1 MSKVTALG
9 HLEFIVL
16 VSLHSFGDETWVGAV
31 QNKVNEITGSDVQY
45 CNVFITLNQLQEK
58 GFTSSYIGPSIRR
71 RGGRGKRWFNITTSG
86 VTAMRDTEKVL
97 RGVLECV
104 SQT

>member
-1 MSKVTALG
+1 MSKVTTLG

-58 GFTSSYIGPSIRR
+58 GFVSSYIGPPVRK
-71 RGGRGKRWFNITTSG
+71 RGGRGKRWFSMTEAG
-86 VTAMRDTEKVL
+86 VAALRDTEKVL
-97 RGVLECV
+97 KGVLECV
-104 SQT
+104 S